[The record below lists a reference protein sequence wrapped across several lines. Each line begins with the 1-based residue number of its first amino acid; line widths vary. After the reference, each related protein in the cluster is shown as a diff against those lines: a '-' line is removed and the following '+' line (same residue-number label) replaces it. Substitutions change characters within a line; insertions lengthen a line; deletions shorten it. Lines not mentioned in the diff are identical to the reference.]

1 MVEPLLARCTSRAG
15 SFLMERLRRDVVK
28 ISTCHFP
35 IGFSPQECVV
45 MKAQF
50 VKPEEEKSCD
60 TILQSTVIV

>member
-1 MVEPLLARCTSRAG
+1 MVKLLLAIHIALDPVVL
-15 SFLMERLRRDVVK
+15 LMEKLGMNAMK

-50 VKPEEEKSCD
+50 VKPEEEKSCE
-60 TILQSTVIV
+60 TIS